1 MNNQEEIRKVIDV
14 KNVLKQKAPG
24 LYRKLPR
31 FIVSYLTRLVHQDEL
46 NYILTHYRDK
56 DGVEFMEALIDYFE
70 LRIKLHGIDNL
81 PPLADKR
88 RFIFASNHP
97 LGGLDGICLS
107 ALLGRHYEGD
117 IRYPV
122 NDLLLFIPNL
132 RSIFVP
138 INKHGTQ
145 SKQAVNLSNEAYA
158 SDNQIIT
165 FPAGLCSRKQKGKIV
180 DLDWKK
186 SFISKAIEYKR
197 DIVPIY
203 FEGRNSNFFY
213 NLANLRKQLGIRANI
228 EMLFLSDELFKCK
241 QKTFD
246 IFFGEPIP
254 WQTFTNGEK
263 PDVWA
268 SRIKETVYKLNA
280 NGK

>member
-165 FPAGLCSRKQKGKIV
+165 FPAGLLQPGKP
-180 DLDWKK
+180 KK
-186 SFISKAIEYKR
+186 ATGNTCKHRNAIL
-197 DIVPIY
+197 I
-203 FEGRNSNFFY
+203 
-213 NLANLRKQLGIRANI
+213 
-228 EMLFLSDELFKCK
+228 
-241 QKTFD
+241 
-246 IFFGEPIP
+246 
-254 WQTFTNGEK
+254 
-263 PDVWA
+263 
-268 SRIKETVYKLNA
+268 
-280 NGK
+280 